1 MATEEKMKKK
11 YGALFERVK
20 KTSGKIS
27 TQSLYV
33 YLRNIS
39 RLYALTHDTDVISG
53 DGKWLLKKELLD
65 KFDNLDL
72 NKKRLF
78 SVAAIKG
85 LKAYKLQSEEWNKR
99 LSGAS
104 EKYDK
109 MRAKRKITSKE
120 SARWP
125 KSGYKSLR
133 KAAKDEKLEIKKNF
147 KKTDKT
153 LKDLLKIQNYIILFL
168 YSYHPLRLDFAD
180 VHVKKPEKGTK
191 LNYLYK
197 APRIGWQL
205 TLRSYKTAKFR
216 GETVIKID
224 RAPSRALSIFVPIL
238 KSVVEHDKLLTNA
251 AGKPLSRNG
260 LSKLLKKL
268 TKKHLGTGFS
278 AGLIRVLYSTEN
290 IETIEKAKKIQD
302 EMGHSAKQSLAYTR
316 KSSGKR

>member
-1 MATEEKMKKK
+1 MASEEKMKEK
-11 YGALFERVK
+11 YGALFQKVK
-20 KTSGKIS
+20 KSSDKIS

-33 YLRNIS
+33 YLRNLS
-39 RLYALTHDTDVISG
+39 RLYGLIHETEVIPPG
-53 DGKWLLKKELLD
+53 NGKWILKKELLE
-65 KFDNLDL
+65 KFDKLDL

-85 LKAYKLQSEEWNKR
+85 LKAYKLQSDEWNKR

-133 KAAKDEKLEIKKNF
+133 KAAKEEKVEIKKHF
-147 KKTDKT
+147 KKPEKT
-153 LKDLLKIQNYIILFL
+153 LKDLLKIQNYLILFL

-197 APRIGWQL
+197 TPRIGWQL
-205 TLRSYKTAKFR
+205 TLRSYKTAK
-216 GETVIKID
+216 
-224 RAPSRALSIFVPIL
+224 P
-238 KSVVEHDKLLTNA
+238 
-251 AGKPLSRNG
+251 
-260 LSKLLKKL
+260 
-268 TKKHLGTGFS
+268 
-278 AGLIRVLYSTEN
+278 
-290 IETIEKAKKIQD
+290 
-302 EMGHSAKQSLAYTR
+302 
-316 KSSGKR
+316 